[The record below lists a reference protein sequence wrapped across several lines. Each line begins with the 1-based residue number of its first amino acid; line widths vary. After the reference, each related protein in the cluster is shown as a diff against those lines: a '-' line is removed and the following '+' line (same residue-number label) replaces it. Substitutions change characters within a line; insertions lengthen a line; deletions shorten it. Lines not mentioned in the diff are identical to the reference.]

1 MIYFVRRSFEA
12 DKNKLVHKK
21 QLKSEIN
28 EFLKDAFTSMNI
40 DYSEN
45 SLSYNRYGK
54 PYLKNNCDV
63 FFNISHCHEM
73 AVCTICDSEVGIDV
87 ENIRS
92 YHPRVAKRVFSDKE
106 NEILESSDNKDEDF
120 FRIWTLK
127 ESFVKAIGIGISYP
141 MKTCE
146 FLLNDD
152 TFTVN
157 GCDGYSFS
165 QIILNDEFI
174 CSLCVKTAD
183 EFCEHKFFR
192 ISRNENSFSLKL

>member
-12 DKNKLVHKK
+12 DKTKLIHKQ

-28 EFLKDAFTSMNI
+28 DILNKEFASLNI

-45 SLSYNRYGK
+45 SLLYNRYGK
-54 PYLKNNCDV
+54 PYIKNHSDV

-73 AVCTICDSEVGIDV
+73 AVCTINSCEAGIDV
-87 ENIRS
+87 ENIRA

-106 NEILESSDNKDEDF
+106 NEILKNAVNKDETF

-127 ESFVKAIGIGISYP
+127 ESFVKAIGVGISYP

-146 FLLNDD
+146 FLINDNS
-152 TFTVN
+152 FTVN
-157 GCDGYSFS
+157 GCDGYNFS
-165 QIILNDEFI
+165 QIIVNDKFI
-174 CSLCVKTAD
+174 CSL
-183 EFCEHKFFR
+183 
-192 ISRNENSFSLKL
+192 